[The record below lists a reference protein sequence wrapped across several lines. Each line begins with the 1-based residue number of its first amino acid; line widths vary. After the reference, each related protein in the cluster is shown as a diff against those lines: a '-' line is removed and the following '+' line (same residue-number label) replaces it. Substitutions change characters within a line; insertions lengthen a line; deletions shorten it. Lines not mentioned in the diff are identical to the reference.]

1 MKIKVSLLRE
11 HIRAAVKEQEEQTTA
26 TVTPDE
32 AESMI
37 NSLKRA
43 EYFTVMFIKKDGTE
57 RVMNAQKGVTK
68 HLAGGELKFDP
79 TQRGLIVVFDPKA
92 GGYRMI
98 NKNTLK
104 WVKIRG
110 KVYQVA

>member
-1 MKIKVSLLRE
+1 MKIKVSLLKE
-11 HIRAAVKEQEEQTTA
+11 HIRLAVQEQEQQITSTI
-26 TVTPDE
+26 TPDE
-32 AESMI
+32 AEQMI

-43 EYFTVMFIKKDGTE
+43 EFFTVMFIKKDGTE

-79 TQRGLIVVFDPKA
+79 NQRGLIVVFDSKS

-104 WVKIRG
+104 WIKVKG
-110 KVYQVA
+110 KVYQVV